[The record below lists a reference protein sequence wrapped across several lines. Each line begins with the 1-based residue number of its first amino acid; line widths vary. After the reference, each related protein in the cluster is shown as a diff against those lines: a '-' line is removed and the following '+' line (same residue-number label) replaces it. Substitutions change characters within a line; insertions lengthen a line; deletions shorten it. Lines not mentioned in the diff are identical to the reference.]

1 MMSSTTLRP
10 TFTGPRVPVA
20 KSGRV
25 APSRATILRVRA
37 GPYDEELIAT
47 AVRISADL
55 CLRFGGWLQAAA
67 ALMWTAK
74 AVNFGTIS
82 SMGAFQVGGRSS
94 WLRAIVIGCKI
105 MSSNI
110 KERDMTGCSQAGA

>member
-1 MMSSTTLRP
+1 MMSSTTLKP

-25 APSRATILRVRA
+25 APSRAAILRVRA

-47 AVRISADL
+47 AVRVSVFM
-55 CLRFGGWLQAAA
+55 CLRFGGWLHAAA
-67 ALMWTAK
+67 AQMWTAK

-82 SMGAFQVGGRSS
+82 SIGAF
-94 WLRAIVIGCKI
+94 
-105 MSSNI
+105 
-110 KERDMTGCSQAGA
+110 

>member
-25 APSRATILRVRA
+25 APSRAAILRVRA

-47 AVRISADL
+47 AVRRSAFL
-55 CLRFGGWLQAAA
+55 CLRLGGNLQAAA
-67 ALMWTAK
+67 AYMRAAK

-82 SMGAFQVGGRSS
+82 SIGAFQVGGRSS
-94 WLRAIVIGCKI
+94 WLRAILIACI
-105 MSSNI
+105 CMNSNT
-110 KERDMTGCSQAGA
+110 KEGGMTGCSQACA